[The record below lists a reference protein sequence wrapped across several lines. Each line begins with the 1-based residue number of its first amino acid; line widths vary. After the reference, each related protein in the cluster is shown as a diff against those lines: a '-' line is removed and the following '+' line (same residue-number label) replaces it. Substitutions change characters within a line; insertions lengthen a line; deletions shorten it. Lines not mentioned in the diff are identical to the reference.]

1 MADRSK
7 RLEANKTEELRLQ
20 SLSSQRE
27 AELQKQLKLQEE
39 KFSAV
44 AQQFEVSSLCP
55 CIHHEESL
63 YF

>member
-1 MADRSK
+1 MVERSK

-44 AQQFEVSSLCP
+44 TQQFEVSSLRP

-63 YF
+63 SL